1 MVNRAIL
8 RGTQF
13 VRPRIPVY
21 AQILAFAPKAGV
33 VCQLMGKRWRSHYVR
48 IQHGTPVRTKMVT
61 GWMFLNYKSL
71 GDLRMTCERIYN
83 NRFLVLCEFTFY
95 RDK

>member
-1 MVNRAIL
+1 
-8 RGTQF
+8 

-48 IQHGTPVRTKMVT
+48 IQYGTPVRTKMVT